1 VNGAPA
7 SGHEALAATKLN
19 LKEALV
25 WIDRELNGY
34 MDLKVKDLPPYRRP
48 ISIPEGYNPVH
59 GWQPIQF
66 QSRKT
71 ADICSQ
77 ANIGIALGAIEAAS
91 RTLSKGQRF
100 M

>member
-34 MDLKVKDLPPYRRP
+34 VDLKVKDLPPYRRR
-48 ISIPEGYNPVH
+48 ISIPEGYN
-59 GWQPIQF
+59 
-66 QSRKT
+66 QS
-71 ADICSQ
+71 
-77 ANIGIALGAIEAAS
+77 
-91 RTLSKGQRF
+91 
-100 M
+100 